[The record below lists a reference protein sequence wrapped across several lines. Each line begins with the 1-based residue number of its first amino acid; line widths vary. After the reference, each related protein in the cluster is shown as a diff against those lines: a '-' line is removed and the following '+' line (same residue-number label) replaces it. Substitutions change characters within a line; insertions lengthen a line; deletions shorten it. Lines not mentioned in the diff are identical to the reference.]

1 MTRKIK
7 EASVSEVALWEDL
20 ALRSGLEDIDDFAAV
35 FSACRD
41 SGGNI
46 VSAVDRAAGI
56 IVDKINIEN
65 EMRTLF
71 SQKKSEG
78 RMVGIMP
85 IVMISFLRITSP
97 GYLEVMYSTLIGR
110 ILMTISII
118 GEIYAILLIEKI
130 TKIEI

>member
-1 MTRKIK
+1 
-7 EASVSEVALWEDL
+7 
-20 ALRSGLEDIDDFAAV
+20 
-35 FSACRD
+35 
-41 SGGNI
+41 
-46 VSAVDRAAGI
+46 
-56 IVDKINIEN
+56 
-65 EMRTLF
+65 
-71 SQKKSEG
+71 
-78 RMVGIMP
+78 MVGIMP